1 MIKRESV
8 NSVDNELLLLDRI
21 EVIKSTNQKYDLEH
35 NAYLSFSG
43 GKDSTLLHY
52 LLDKALPDNQ
62 IPRVFIDTGIEYQMI
77 REFVL
82 EQAKNDSRFVIIKP
96 SKQIKRVLED
106 YGYPFKSKEH
116 STKLHEWQQG
126 NRDTKSIKKYL
137 GDGEFSCPKQLRYQ
151 FSDDFHLKVSQFC
164 CHKLKKEPVKKWS
177 KQNNRPIA
185 ITGMRKEEGGQRTT
199 LGCILTDKKG
209 NVVKFH
215 PFAVVSDEWENW
227 FVNELETVRGG
238 LILCKLYYPPYNFKR
253 TGCCGCPFSL
263 ELQEQLETM
272 ERLLPNQRK
281 MAEIIWQPVYEE
293 YRRINY
299 RLKKYMQIKLF

>member
-1 MIKRESV
+1 MKVMGKNESA

-21 EVIKSTNQKYDLEH
+21 EVIKATNQKYDLEH
-35 NAYLSFSG
+35 KAYLSFSG

-96 SKQIKRVLED
+96 TKQIKRVLED

-185 ITGMRKEEGGQRTT
+185 ITGMRKDEGGQRTT

-238 LILCKLYYPPYNFKR
+238 VN
-253 TGCCGCPFSL
+253 T
-263 ELQEQLETM
+263 LQT
-272 ERLLPNQRK
+272 LLPTVQLQTYWLLR
-281 MAEIIWQPVYEE
+281 MPFFA
-293 YRRINY
+293 RTTGAT
-299 RLKKYMQIKLF
+299 